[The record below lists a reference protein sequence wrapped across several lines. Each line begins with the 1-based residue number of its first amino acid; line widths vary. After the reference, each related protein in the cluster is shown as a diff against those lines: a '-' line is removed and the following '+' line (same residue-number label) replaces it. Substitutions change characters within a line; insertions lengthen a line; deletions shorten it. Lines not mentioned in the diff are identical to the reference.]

1 LKEKFREKFFKNLE
15 ERIYQTKIRRK
26 KFKAKLMENRK
37 FGGNILRK
45 NLGIKVFKNFSKNK
59 FKEKFETKI
68 Y

>member
-45 NLGIKVFKNFSKNK
+45 ILGIKVLK
-59 FKEKFETKI
+59 TLAKI
-68 Y
+68 NLRKI